1 MRGLEAS
8 DSRAAELDL
17 VQRICQFNVSHFS
30 ESQSKAHV
38 CGTFLQPFLLVFEP
52 LSDNDGSLVALFWSN
67 SYHGLFSCG
76 IEHSKCT
83 VSVTES
89 VMK

>member
-52 LSDNDGSLVALFWSN
+52 LSDNDGSGSLVALFWSN
-67 SYHGLFSCG
+67 SYYSYIFLGYHQ
-76 IEHSKCT
+76 
-83 VSVTES
+83 
-89 VMK
+89 MQP